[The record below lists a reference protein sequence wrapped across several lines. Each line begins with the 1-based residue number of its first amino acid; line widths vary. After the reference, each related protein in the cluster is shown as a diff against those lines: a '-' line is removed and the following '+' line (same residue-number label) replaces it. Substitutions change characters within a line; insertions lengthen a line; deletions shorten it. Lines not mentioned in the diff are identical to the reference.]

1 MKSLNN
7 EASAEELAKLRANPK
22 VKALIMRAN
31 CRAAIRQCMAQ
42 LQDALESE
50 ALGLREARAK

>member
-7 EASAEELAKLRANPK
+7 EASAEELAKLKANPK
-22 VKALIMRAN
+22 VKAIMKAN

-50 ALGLREARAK
+50 ALGLRGFTSL